1 MGAEAAKVINFE
13 EIAAQYDYRLDL
25 ILQRIGLNSVELE
38 KKTNAEF
45 EAAVDAKLGE
55 LGTPGDKRSELADI
69 MMDPLELHLA
79 GKTYLVHPHKIHDEK
94 KWLRALGD
102 IAGIVAGTV
111 GPMLGGAASGKGID
125 LESIDYEELLG
136 SAVPRV
142 IAQGVP
148 AALEL
153 MFNYSP
159 ELAADRERI
168 TSEVPLM
175 ERAEAALKVVKLA
188 FPSMLALLKNML
200 ALTNVASGMAS

>member
-1 MGAEAAKVINFE
+1 MSEQTARVYSPEEYLAK
-13 EIAAQYDYRLDL
+13 ADHQL
-25 ILQRIGLNSVELE
+25 SVVARKLGIDGPID
-38 KKTNAEF
+38 KLSVAEF
-45 EAAVDAKLGE
+45 EKLLDAKLAE
-55 LGTPGDKRSELADI
+55 FGTTSEKRSELDEI
-69 MMDPLELHLA
+69 MMTPLELELG

-111 GPMLGGAASGKGID
+111 GPMIGDAASGKEMD
-125 LESIDYEELLG
+125 LESIDFEELFG
-136 SAVPRV
+136 GAVPRV
-142 IAQGVP
+142 IAHGVP

-175 ERAEAALKVVKLA
+175 VRAEAALKVVKLA
-188 FPSMLALLKNML
+188 FPSMLALLKQML
-200 ALTNVASGMAS
+200 ALTGVAGRMAS